1 MSNILKTL
9 LPTRITVETT
19 ASKFAA
25 LGSEQRLQVL
35 GVLVG
40 AGHNGLSIGELG

>member
-1 MSNILKTL
+1 M
-9 LPTRITVETT
+9 ETT

-25 LGSEQRLQVL
+25 LGSEQPLQVL